1 MQLIIPF
8 VLPVLTAIFTLL
20 VPVFTEVLKFTLTRI
35 PKIPSYIRLIKFLY
49 ADIDSSAKERQIITG
64 GLLVIGSILTF
75 MTYSL
80 IPWTGVPLVGA
91 VTSPIAAAMAIVVA
105 LAVLDIIFAM
115 NQGYYLEKLKKEGFA
130 GLDGIETDIKS
141 LKDAFGKSWQKVIT
155 TLNDGTRK
163 IHEGSTEKGIN
174 FGDKYF
180 QDELNS
186 NLEGLHLYIGK
197 MSRLDDRSLTSDLLN
212 QNNDINLTK
221 DVLALGTGA
230 TVGTLAGVGTST
242 VALSVFSQAGLWTT
256 VQGFFGVSTGIV
268 VSASTYSLLT
278 FAAPIGLGVL
288 ATVGIYGGLMDRSNK
303 KQAAEMSKFLAEI
316 IIAALPMALVDGKLA
331 YQERDIVDKLMVT
344 SGIREEERVLVMTAI
359 EECKNFDEIMRTS
372 IIFDDKYREKT
383 CRQSDRE
390 RLKHRLML
398 CAAWEIAIAD
408 NIIEQSELQLHNRM
422 ADKLGISR
430 SEVEEIRRSLD
441 LKHGRKLREV
451 VEILEPNGSK
461 TKLLKNVRD
470 RYRLL
475 PASDCL

>member
-1 MQLIIPF
+1 
-8 VLPVLTAIFTLL
+8 
-20 VPVFTEVLKFTLTRI
+20 
-35 PKIPSYIRLIKFLY
+35 
-49 ADIDSSAKERQIITG
+49 
-64 GLLVIGSILTF
+64 
-75 MTYSL
+75 
-80 IPWTGVPLVGA
+80 
-91 VTSPIAAAMAIVVA
+91 
-105 LAVLDIIFAM
+105 
-115 NQGYYLEKLKKEGFA
+115 
-130 GLDGIETDIKS
+130 
-141 LKDAFGKSWQKVIT
+141 
-155 TLNDGTRK
+155 
-163 IHEGSTEKGIN
+163 
-174 FGDKYF
+174 
-180 QDELNS
+180 
-186 NLEGLHLYIGK
+186 
-197 MSRLDDRSLTSDLLN
+197 
-212 QNNDINLTK
+212 
-221 DVLALGTGA
+221 
-230 TVGTLAGVGTST
+230 
-242 VALSVFSQAGLWTT
+242 
-256 VQGFFGVSTGIV
+256 
-268 VSASTYSLLT
+268 
-278 FAAPIGLGVL
+278 
-288 ATVGIYGGLMDRSNK
+288 
-303 KQAAEMSKFLAEI
+303 
-316 IIAALPMALVDGKLA
+316 
-331 YQERDIVDKLMVT
+331 MVT